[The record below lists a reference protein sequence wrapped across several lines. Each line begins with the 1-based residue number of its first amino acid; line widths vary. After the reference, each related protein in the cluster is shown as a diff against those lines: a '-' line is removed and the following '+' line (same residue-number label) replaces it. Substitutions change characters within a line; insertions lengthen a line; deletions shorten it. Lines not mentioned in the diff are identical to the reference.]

1 MSGRGIDKD
10 PRGRRKWGGK
20 GRRRGSP
27 PPAHE
32 AHKSEPKFTGGNPD
46 IPTLNYGAAPKENRP
61 IEFLQLFGEHC
72 AINYKSCIA
81 QAFETPPPA
90 FREEEEE
97 PVLPDQIPN
106 TNAGKA
112 ILADYTNDKKEWKLE
127 TKKIE
132 EHKKAVFALVYAQL
146 SESSR
151 SEVKD
156 HEDWTEGYAAL
167 DHEDPG
173 NPHCSSERQPS
184 SKHGAGA
191 NQLGHNENFST
202 RD

>member
-1 MSGRGIDKD
+1 MPGRGIDKD

-20 GRRRGSP
+20 DRGRGSP

-32 AHKSEPKFTGGNPD
+32 ARRSEPKLKGSNPD
-46 IPTLNYGAAPKENRP
+46 LPTRNYGAAPKQNQS

-81 QAFETPPPA
+81 QAFETSPSA
-90 FREEEEE
+90 FGEEDEE

-106 TNAGKA
+106 TNAIKA
-112 ILADYTNDKKEWKLE
+112 ILADYTNDSKEWKLE

-132 EHKKAVFALVYAQL
+132 EHKKAVFALLSAQL

-156 HEDWTEGYAAL
+156 HEDWTEGYAARDL
-167 DHEDPG
+167 SYLIRRIRATHIARQSG
-173 NPHCSSERQPS
+173 NPAQDMERVR
-184 SKHGAGA
+184 
-191 NQLGHNENFST
+191 NN
-202 RD
+202 